1 MGKKDSF
8 AGTDFR
14 DTRSGAYDP
23 INDAGRPQ
31 PDQVHEATTA
41 HEAAQDGADVRSE
54 PKPSAEDVLPEGLRR
69 PPKGPYSPKIG
80 RRSM

>member
-23 INDAGRPQ
+23 VNDAGRPP
-31 PDQVHEATTA
+31 PDQVHEATTPR
-41 HEAAQDGADVRSE
+41 EAAQDGADVRPE
-54 PKPSAEDVLPEGLRR
+54 PEPSQEAVLPEGLRR
-69 PPKGPYSPKIG
+69 PPKGPYSQKTG
-80 RRSM
+80 RRSI